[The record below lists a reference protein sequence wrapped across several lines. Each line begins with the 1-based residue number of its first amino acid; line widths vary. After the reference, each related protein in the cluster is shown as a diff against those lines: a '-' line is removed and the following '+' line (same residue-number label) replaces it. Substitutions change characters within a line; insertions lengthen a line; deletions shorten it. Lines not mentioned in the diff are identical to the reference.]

1 MSRKLCEP
9 AILSK
14 TNKEL
19 NMSANDLLD
28 ILKSL
33 EHNDVVES
41 GEDYEGNSVFSV
53 RIGNRVSTL
62 IIGNQDA
69 ADYPE
74 FYEEAY

>member
-1 MSRKLCEP
+1 MTTS
-9 AILSK
+9 
-14 TNKEL
+14 
-19 NMSANDLLD
+19 DLID

-41 GEDYEGNSVFSV
+41 GEDYEGNPVFSV
-53 RIGNRVSTL
+53 RIGNGVSTL
-62 IIGNQDA
+62 TIGNQDA